1 MPEISVNGIVTYFQQ
16 NKKSKGKYPFVIF
29 IHGAAQSS
37 VCWEFQYNLSD
48 TINHYNFI
56 FIDLPGHGKSEGV
69 GFSTIKDYS
78 DFLHTFI
85 NKMNI
90 EEYVLV
96 GHSMGGRISQ
106 VNLIDHPRHAIGS
119 VLVGSGSRIRVTR
132 HTRELAKKSIIDFA
146 DMASENSFSD
156 MASAGLKTEFKNHL
170 LNTRQETIVNDLK
183 ACNEFDTT
191 DNLSEI
197 NVQTYIIAGEKDKL
211 APIHHSLHLR
221 NSIANSKLEIIKGA
235 GHFMM
240 LEKPVEFNRA
250 ISGFLNYL

>member
-16 NKKSKGKYPFVIF
+16 STKNKSKYPFIIF
-29 IHGAAQSS
+29 IHGAGQSS
-37 VCWEFQYNLSD
+37 ACWKFQYNLSD
-48 TINHYNFI
+48 AINHYNFI

-96 GHSMGGRISQ
+96 GHSMGGRITQ
-106 VNLIDHPRHAIGS
+106 VNLVDYTQNAIGS
-119 VLVGSGSRIRVTR
+119 VLVGTGPRIRVTR
-132 HTRELAKKSIIDFA
+132 HAMEIAKKNIKEFA
-146 DMASENSFSD
+146 DMAVENSFSK
-156 MASAGLKTEFKNHL
+156 SAPLDLKTEFKEL
-170 LNTRQETIVNDLK
+170 LLKSNPETTAKDLA

-191 DNLSEI
+191 DIVSKI
-197 NVQTYIIAGEKDKL
+197 KVPTFIIAGEEDKL
-211 APIHHSLHLR
+211 APIKNSLHLR
-221 NSIANSKLEIIKGA
+221 NTIANSKLEIIKGA

-250 ISGFLNYL
+250 ITNFLYYL